1 MKTQTNTLSNIETTT
16 ISNIETSHKPYINY
30 VLKFLQS
37 HNIKQLDLQTSF
49 QTSMT
54 ILPNP
59 LKTCLKTI
67 KIISIFVYTNFNNL
81 QINCS
86 DFNNYCSELNF

>member
-1 MKTQTNTLSNIETTT
+1 MKTQTNPLPNIETTF
-16 ISNIETSHKPYINY
+16 KPYINH

-86 DFNNYCSELNF
+86 DFNKYCSELKF